1 MIERP
6 GDLLVIAIMVLVVV
20 ILAVR
25 AKNGLGVTWAEWLG
39 LIDDD
44 DTPNIE
50 GTYYLHGGHSYALPT
65 FPLSDE
71 ESFDT
76 LEDAWA
82 EWLDR
87 RSNQRQFPCW
97 GDSGPDEP
105 AIILGDE
112 AETYG
117 AWTPREASAE
127 LPDYDDIDDIY
138 NPEFWG

>member
-1 MIERP
+1 MIERLGP
-6 GDLLVIAIMVLVVV
+6 GHTQAVLGSHRQNDNDKDHDGDDQQV
-20 ILAVR
+20 
-25 AKNGLGVTWAEWLG
+25 AEWLG

-87 RSNQRQFPCW
+87 RSNQRRFPCW
-97 GDSGPDEP
+97 GDGGPDEP

-138 NPEFWG
+138 NPDFWG

>member
-1 MIERP
+1 MATKNFKHLQAALAEKPDYDKRA
-6 GDLLVIAIMVLVVV
+6 VAAEHAVLEE
-20 ILAVR
+20 IR
-25 AKNGLGVTWAEWLG
+25 
-39 LIDDD
+39 
-44 DTPNIE
+44 
-50 GTYYLHGGHSYALPT
+50 TY
-65 FPLSDE
+65 D
-71 ESFDT
+71 
-76 LEDAWA
+76 
-82 EWLDR
+82 

-138 NPEFWG
+138 NPDFWG

>member
-1 MIERP
+1 MTTT
-6 GDLLVIAIMVLVVV
+6 D
-20 ILAVR
+20 
-25 AKNGLGVTWAEWLG
+25 
-39 LIDDD
+39 
-44 DTPNIE
+44 
-50 GTYYLHGGHSYALPT
+50 ALPT

-71 ESFDT
+71 ESFDS

-138 NPEFWG
+138 NPDFWG